1 MLPEVVLISA
11 IRADFWQPQ
20 KNEWKAE
27 LIKYWHQRAVLDRM
41 NITDVHTTMLRSF
54 YSDAKK
60 NNKKC
65 RSSSSLSHFLF
76 PRDFSGIITNRDI
89 INTPLEPLGPAD
101 VPSGGFVDIA
111 PYFGGGWNPPKTP
124 IFGPWIGVFKPNVQ
138 NIESFMLSKH
148 LHRFRL
154 NFCTTTETVKWSSWV
169 VPIGAQHIQDGGRPP
184 FWKHR

>member
-1 MLPEVVLISA
+1 MKSRIDQILASA
-11 IRADFWQPQ
+11 CCPRQ
-20 KNEWKAE
+20 NEHNRCAYNHVTII
-27 LIKYWHQRAVLDRM
+27 LQRCQ
-41 NITDVHTTMLRSF
+41 
-54 YSDAKK
+54 K